1 MKQNENSLKKEATLL
16 TASKMVNLAITMATA
31 MLLARFRSL
40 EEYGTYSQLT
50 LTLNL
55 LTTLCLLG
63 IPNAINYFLPR
74 TENAGER
81 QNFLNTFFTLNT
93 ALALIAG
100 FVMLASLPFQ
110 VWYFENDGIYS
121 FWFFAVIMPWAK
133 ISLQERGNLL
143 VASHKSKTL
152 IVHTFINSICLLGII
167 ILTRVINQSFF
178 FYMCLYVAVEIL
190 FGLLVYW
197 EGAKLSGRFRFHIDW
212 ELCKRILIFSVPIG
226 LSDMVS
232 IISKEVDKFMIGGF
246 LDTESLAI
254 YTNAATELPLSI
266 ISGSFVAVM
275 MPKLSKMVK
284 EKKDEDAVNLWKDT
298 TAFTYIF
305 MCFGVAALVVFA
317 PQVMVILYSPKYLP
331 GTGVFRVYALI
342 LLWRTAYFGTMLSL
356 HGETKKVLYCS
367 VSSMLINVGLNFALY
382 MTLGFTGPAWSTFIA
397 VGIVDLFQL
406 KLSSKVTGVPMS
418 KIFPWVDLLT
428 ITLVNAVSGLA
439 IYALMRYLEIGTD
452 IRGCVIAVFVGAIWM
467 ALYLFVIMRRRI
479 KRQWHTS

>member
-1 MKQNENSLKKEATLL
+1 MAENQSSLKKEATLL
-16 TASKMVNLAITMATA
+16 TASRMVNLTITIATS
-31 MLLARFRSL
+31 MLLSRFRSL

-63 IPNAINYFLPR
+63 IPNAINFFLPR
-74 TENAGER
+74 TETNAER
-81 QNFLNTFFTLNT
+81 QKFLNTFFSLNT
-93 ALALIAG
+93 ILALVAG
-100 FVMLASLPFQ
+100 VVMLISLPFQ

-143 VASHKSKTL
+143 VASHKAKTL

-167 ILTRVINQSFF
+167 ILTRVIDQSFF
-178 FYMCLYVAVEIL
+178 FYMCLYVTVEIL

-197 EGAKLSGRFRFHIDW
+197 EGAKLAGRFRFHIDW

-232 IISKEVDKFMIGGF
+232 VISKEVDKFMIGGF

-266 ISGSFVAVM
+266 ISASFVAVL

-284 EKKDEDAVNLWKDT
+284 EKKIEDGVKIWKDT
-298 TAFTYIF
+298 TSFTYIF

-317 PQVMVILYSPKYLP
+317 PQVMSILYSPKYLP
-331 GTGVFRVYALI
+331 GVGVFRIYALI

-382 MTLGFTGPAWSTFIA
+382 MTIGFTGPAWSTFIA
-397 VGIVDLFQL
+397 VGLVDLFQL
-406 KLSSKVTGVPMS
+406 KLSSKVTGVPMAR
-418 KIFPWVDLLT
+418 IFPWMDLLK
-428 ITLVNAVSGLA
+428 ISLINAVSGVIVYSL
-439 IYALMRYLEIGTD
+439 IRYYEVGTD
-452 IRGCVIAVFVGAIWM
+452 VPGCITAVITGAIWM
-467 ALYLFVIMRRRI
+467 AIYFAVIMRRRI
-479 KRQWHTS
+479 KKQWHT